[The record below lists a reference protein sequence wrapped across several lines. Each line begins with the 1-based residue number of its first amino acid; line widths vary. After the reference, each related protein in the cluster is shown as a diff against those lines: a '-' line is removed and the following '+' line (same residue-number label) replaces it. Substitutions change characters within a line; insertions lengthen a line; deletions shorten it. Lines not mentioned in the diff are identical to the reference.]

1 MNKLSDSLDFYHEVL
16 LNDQEKEWFI
26 GQRHRNLVYVKV
38 GSLVLLSAHRWTA
51 RQPTATDVSSVVA

>member
-38 GSLVLLSAHRWTA
+38 GSLVLLSAHR
-51 RQPTATDVSSVVA
+51 